1 MCVVL
6 PWRRFLVLVGSCGA
20 LCCKSGPLRRLG
32 RRGGLQTELTP
43 PQREVGLT
51 PLQVP
56 ARTRVGPKGTCAAES
71 PGRIR
76 FADAS
81 TAASGSIPSSIP
93 RSDSTV
99 YLHDILRLH
108 KRGEVMLS
116 TGSADSVA
124 APPTAVLLVSADAED
139 HAELP
144 GIFRGSPWELQ
155 GAWTSRDGL
164 KLIRRNRGQIPVVIC
179 AHSLPDGDWKLLL
192 AEFDTMAVRP
202 SLIVSSRLADDR
214 LWVEVLHLG
223 AFDLLLGAP
232 FEPEEV
238 LRVTESA
245 WLAWNRAPR
254 PTALP
259 RIGPERARSLGAA
272 AQGRPL
278 RTAASDFST

>member
-1 MCVVL
+1 
-6 PWRRFLVLVGSCGA
+6 
-20 LCCKSGPLRRLG
+20 
-32 RRGGLQTELTP
+32 
-43 PQREVGLT
+43 
-51 PLQVP
+51 
-56 ARTRVGPKGTCAAES
+56 
-71 PGRIR
+71 
-76 FADAS
+76 
-81 TAASGSIPSSIP
+81 
-93 RSDSTV
+93 
-99 YLHDILRLH
+99 
-108 KRGEVMLS
+108 MLS

-139 HAELP
+139 HASLP

-155 GAWTSRDGL
+155 GAWTSSDGL

-214 LWVEVLHLG
+214 LWAEVLHLG

-254 PTALP
+254 PTPNTAARSALP
-259 RIGPERARSLGAA
+259 RIGPERARSLAA
-272 AQGRPL
+272 AAHGRPL
-278 RTAASDFST
+278 RTATSDFST